1 MQAVRTI
8 VGVLGCLWL
17 IFMLVFGAGSSW
29 LIGNSDKIDEAIE
42 GVTSTKKKQCE
53 LMHEEYQD
61 AWNRAVDSGNF
72 NRHEDDLK
80 RMKRAVEISCPDE

>member
-1 MQAVRTI
+1 MQAIKTI

-29 LIGNSDKIDEAIE
+29 LIGNADKIDEAIE
-42 GVTSTKKKQCE
+42 GVTSTKTKQCE
-53 LMHEEYQD
+53 LMREEYQD

-72 NRHEDDLK
+72 SRHEDDLK
-80 RMKRAVEISCPDE
+80 RMKRAVEVSCPDK